1 METLETKT
9 SAADSLK
16 SALVEVIHF
25 LHGKGWA
32 PATSSNYSVRE
43 VEDTDFWISASG
55 IDKGEFAA
63 HDFIHVDAVGAPLD
77 DARKTSAETQ
87 LHVLL
92 YECFPDAHC
101 VLHSHSVYNTVLSMA
116 RKKKKSY
123 VDLQGFE
130 VLKGLR
136 GIKTH
141 DVRVRIPIFE
151 NSQDIDGLAEEIG
164 AWFEQHGEPQG
175 FLLKGH
181 GLYVWGDDIA
191 STKRQMEVLEF
202 LFEVVY
208 KLKTL

>member
-1 METLETKT
+1 MENLETKT
-9 SAADSLK
+9 GEANALK

-25 LHGKGWA
+25 LHSKGWA

-43 VEDTDFWISASG
+43 AEHDDFWISASG
-55 IDKGEFAA
+55 IDKGLFAA
-63 HDFIHVDAVGAPLD
+63 SDLVHVDALGASLD
-77 DARKTSAETQ
+77 DERKTSAETQ
-87 LHVLL
+87 LHVMI
-92 YECFPDAHC
+92 YECFPEAHC

-141 DVRVRIPIFE
+141 DVKVRIPIFD

-164 AWFEQHGEPQG
+164 AWFEQNGEPQG

-181 GLYVWGDDIA
+181 GLYVWGEDIA
-191 STKRQMEVLEF
+191 STKRQMEVMEF
-202 LFEVVY
+202 LFEVLY

>member
-1 METLETKT
+1 MENLDTKT
-9 SAADSLK
+9 STLAALK
-16 SALVEVIHF
+16 SGMVEVIHF

-43 VEDTDFWISASG
+43 AEHDDFWISASG
-55 IDKGEFAA
+55 IDKGSFAA
-63 HDFIHVDAVGAPLD
+63 GDFIHVDAVGAPLD
-77 DARKTSAETQ
+77 DPRKTSAETQ
-87 LHVLL
+87 LHVLI
-92 YECFPDAHC
+92 YECFPEAHC

-116 RKKKKSY
+116 RKKKKNY
-123 VDLQGFE
+123 VDLQGYE
-130 VLKGLR
+130 VLKGLK

-141 DVRVRIPIFE
+141 DVKVRIPIFD